1 MHILFIA
8 DPLDSF
14 KIYKDTTFA
23 MMREAAKRG
32 HTVSSCEVQNMRWTQ
47 STGVVADTQ
56 IVTLTG
62 QAAHSERKG
71 WYEASPLQATHIKA
85 FDAVVMRKDPP
96 FDSEYFYAT
105 HLLEQAERE
114 GAKVFNSPRALRD
127 HPEKLALMEFSHLA
141 APTLVTRDIARIK
154 AFHAEH
160 KDVILKPLDGMGGVG
175 IFRVKDDALNL
186 GAIAETLTAD
196 GTQTIM
202 VQRYLPAIKDG
213 DKRVLLIGGRPVP
226 YTLARIPQGGEVR
239 GNLAA
244 GGKGVAQKLSETDL
258 KIATELGATLASR
271 GLLLVGL
278 DVIGDKLTE
287 INVTSPT
294 CFQEIFDQ
302 TGFDVAAMFVDAVE
316 VAI

>member
-8 DPLDSF
+8 DPLGSF

-32 HTVSSCEVQNMRWTQ
+32 HTISSCEVQNMRWTQ

-56 IVTLTG
+56 VITLTG
-62 QAAHSERKG
+62 QTGQG
-71 WYEASPLQATHIKA
+71 WYEASALQATTIKA
-85 FDAVVMRKDPP
+85 FDAVIMRKDPP

-160 KDVILKPLDGMGGVG
+160 QDVILKPLDGMGGVG

-202 VQRYLPAIKDG
+202 AQRYLPAIKDG
-213 DKRVLLIGGRPVP
+213 DKRVLLIGGKPVP
-226 YTLARIPQGGEVR
+226 YALARIPQGGEVR

-244 GGKGVAQKLSETDL
+244 GGKGVAQKLSESDL

-316 VAI
+316 ATS

>member
-32 HTVSSCEVQNMRWTQ
+32 HTVSACEVWQMRWTQ

-56 IVTLTG
+56 AITLTG
-62 QAAHSERKG
+62 HTDTG
-71 WYEASPLQATHIKA
+71 WYEASPVQATPVKA
-85 FDAVVMRKDPP
+85 FDAVIMRKDPP

-127 HPEKLALMEFSHLA
+127 HPEKLALMEFGHLA

-154 AFHAEH
+154 AFHVEH

-196 GTQTIM
+196 GKETIM
-202 VQRYLPAIKDG
+202 AQRYLPAIKDG
-213 DKRVLLIGGRPVP
+213 DKRVLLIGGKPVP
-226 YTLARIPQGGEVR
+226 YCLARIPQGGEVR

-244 GGKGVAQKLSETDL
+244 GGKGVAQKLSESDL
-258 KIATELGATLASR
+258 KIANELGATLASR

-302 TGFDVAAMFVDAVE
+302 TGFDVAAMFVDAIEQAVQ
-316 VAI
+316 A